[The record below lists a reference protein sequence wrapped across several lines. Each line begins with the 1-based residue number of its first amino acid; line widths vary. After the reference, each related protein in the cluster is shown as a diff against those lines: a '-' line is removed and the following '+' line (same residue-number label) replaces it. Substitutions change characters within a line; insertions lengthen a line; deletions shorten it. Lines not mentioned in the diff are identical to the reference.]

1 MPSRFGRRSPLGDR
15 PEELT
20 PEQLLEAVK
29 QMKVSDLL
37 LATLGTI
44 AQLGYAKLDSS
55 SRDLE
60 QARLA
65 IESAKAL
72 LDVLEGSVPD
82 DALRDFRQVVANMQV
97 AYAEAAA
104 GPAEEPG

>member
-1 MPSRFGRRSPLGDR
+1 MGDR

-55 SRDLE
+55 SLDLE

-104 GPAEEPG
+104 GPAKEPG